1 MNKSFFVL
9 SVSAVVIAGLFIGW
23 LQAAEPEPHQH
34 GDAHTHHMNDE
45 ANDDSQN
52 TSTPDAHTNH
62 QHDADGAAATTT
74 EDPSDWGIAQG
85 EAATRR
91 HIEQGIKAGDI
102 DPVTGREILYYHDP
116 MVPGRQFDA
125 PGKSPF
131 MDMMLVP
138 MYADSGRD
146 KGTVTISPRIQQNL
160 GIRFATV
167 QRGDMHTEITAVGS
181 VAWNERKREVLQARA
196 NGFVEKLHVRAELDN
211 VKKGQAL
218 LELYVPEW
226 IAMQEDYLLLSRMEG
241 EGLEALRAAAKQRM
255 RQAGM
260 NDEQIAAVSA
270 RQKVLSRVTVRA
282 PISGVVTA
290 LNVREGST
298 VMTGMPML
306 TINALSPIW
315 IEAEVPESKAVQ
327 LKVGTAATIQHGGQ
341 SITGPVKALLPQ
353 VNAMTRTQKARVEID
368 NPDHQLVPGMFVTM
382 NLQGTT
388 VHDAL
393 YVPSEAVIYTG
404 KRQLVLV
411 KTDEEAFQPVIVSTG
426 IEQDGNTQIVS
437 GLSEQQ
443 QIVRSGQ
450 FLIESEAS
458 LRGLLARL
466 EPAEKPAK
474 TVSSSAP
481 ETFQT
486 MAEITA
492 IEDGTLTLRHEK
504 IPALGWPAMTMD
516 FALAAELDTT
526 ALKKGDRIHL
536 QFVLQ
541 DEGAPKIMVIHRL
554 NNTENAR

>member
-1 MNKSFFVL
+1 MNKSLFVL
-9 SVSAVVIAGLFIGW
+9 SVSAMVIAGLLTGW
-23 LQAAEPEPHQH
+23 PQAAEHQH
-34 GDAHTHHMNDE
+34 HEHGEDHVHQMNSDADAEPDKTSADDAH
-45 ANDDSQN
+45 A
-52 TSTPDAHTNH
+52 AH
-62 QHDADGAAATTT
+62 QHDAEADASNAKD
-74 EDPSDWGIAQG
+74 DPSDWGIAQG

-91 HIEQGIKAGDI
+91 HIEQGLKAGDI
-102 DPVTGREILYYHDP
+102 DPVTGLEILYYHDP

-146 KGTVTISPRIQQNL
+146 KGTVMISPRIQQNL

-167 QRGDMHTEITAVGS
+167 QRGDMNTEITAVGS

-196 NGFVEKLHVRAELDN
+196 NGFVEKLHVRAELDH
-211 VKKGQAL
+211 VKKGEAL
-218 LELYVPEW
+218 FELYVPDW
-226 IAMQEDYLLLSRMEG
+226 IAVQEDYLLLLRMNG
-241 EGLEALRAAAKQRM
+241 DGLDALRAAAKQRM

-260 NDEQIAAVSA
+260 NDEQITAVTTTK
-270 RQKVLSRVTVRA
+270 KVLSRVTVRA
-282 PISGVVTA
+282 PISGVITA

-298 VMTGMPML
+298 VMTGMPLL
-306 TINALSPIW
+306 TINALSPVW

-327 LKVGTAATIQHGGQ
+327 LKVGTTATIQHGGQ
-341 SITGPVKALLPQ
+341 TSTGPVKELLPQ

-368 NPDHQLVPGMFVTM
+368 NRDHQFVPGMFVTVSM
-382 NLQGTT
+382 PGTT
-388 VHDAL
+388 VRDAL

-411 KTDEEAFQPVIVSTG
+411 KTEEDAFRPVIVSTG
-426 IEQDGNTQIVS
+426 IEQNGNTQIIS
-437 GLSEQQ
+437 GLREQQ

-466 EPAEKPAK
+466 EPAETA
-474 TVSSSAP
+474 SDNAALSAP
-481 ETFQT
+481 ETYDT
-486 MAEITA
+486 MAEIKA
-492 IEDGTLTLRHEK
+492 IHEDRLTLRHGE

-516 FALAAELDTT
+516 FELSPKVDTT
-526 ALKKGDRIHL
+526 RLNSGDRIHL

-541 DEGAPKIMVIHRL
+541 DEGAPKIVTIHRL
-554 NNTENAR
+554 NTSESTP